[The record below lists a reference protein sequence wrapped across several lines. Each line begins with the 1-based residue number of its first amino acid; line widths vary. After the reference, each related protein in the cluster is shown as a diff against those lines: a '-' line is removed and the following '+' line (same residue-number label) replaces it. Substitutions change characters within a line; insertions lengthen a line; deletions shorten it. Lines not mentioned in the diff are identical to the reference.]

1 MEWLRLKRINKLNR
15 FIRYLNLDR
24 IYKNLKEICEGF
36 EAEINCNKA
45 WNKIPYNY
53 LGVNVYEC
61 EDNESKQLFMDW
73 DEKFRILILI
83 NNDSNQL
90 QNRKI

>member
-1 MEWLRLKRINKLNR
+1 W
-15 FIRYLNLDR
+15 RYSR
-24 IYKNLKEICEGF
+24 VREEIKYVDFNAPVFELPPELIGF